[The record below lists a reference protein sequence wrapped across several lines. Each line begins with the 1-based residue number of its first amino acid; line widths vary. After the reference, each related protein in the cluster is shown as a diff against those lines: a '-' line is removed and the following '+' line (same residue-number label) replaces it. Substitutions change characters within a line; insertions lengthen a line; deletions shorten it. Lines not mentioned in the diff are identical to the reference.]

1 MESLAHIEVG
11 QTKFDPLGPVVRSAE
26 VASGR
31 TVQFIDEGQPPGVPL
46 IFLGGAGTTVRAF
59 RLMEFA
65 RSFRE
70 QLGVRIIS
78 VERNGLGQTPFN
90 PTVGFKEY
98 ADDVWSLLDHLS
110 IGRASIAA
118 ISGGGPYAAHL
129 AAAHPERVR
138 SLHLACAY
146 AESIGAE
153 GIDFEP
159 RQVAADP
166 VSWWTFPAGS
176 SVHKIP
182 GFVDS
187 AIEEA
192 TRGVFAQGRDAAPE
206 GLQQAFEL
214 YARTPLPDLR
224 RVDSPVFMYW
234 GSEDALVPEQH
245 IERWQR
251 SLDANRPGR
260 EVVERM
266 YSGEGHDV
274 QYRHWDQIL
283 TDVVYLGSM
292 VLVSVSGRTYL
303 VDARKERSL
312 VDSGGH
318 LGIAAWQ
325 ADVQASAHR
334 PRPLTPDRIHFQDR
348 PWAPG
353 DSIPRK

>member
-1 MESLAHIEVG
+1 MNLLAPIEVG
-11 QTKFDPLGPVVRSAE
+11 QAGFDSLGPVVRSSQ

-31 TVQFIDEGQPPGVPL
+31 TVHFIDEGHPTGVPL
-46 IFLGGAGTTVRAF
+46 IFMGGAGTSVRAF

-78 VERNGLGQTPFN
+78 LERNGLGQTPFN
-90 PTVGFKEY
+90 PDVGFKEH
-98 ADDVWSLLDHLS
+98 ADDVWSLLDHLG
-110 IGRASIAA
+110 IGRASIVA

-129 AAAHPERVR
+129 AAAYPERVR

-146 AESIGAE
+146 AEPITAK
-153 GIDFEP
+153 GIDFDP
-159 RQVAADP
+159 QQVAADP
-166 VSWWTFPAGS
+166 VSWWTFEAGS
-176 SVHKIP
+176 SIHKIP

-192 TRGVFAQGRDAAPE
+192 TRGVFAQGRDAAPD
-206 GLQQAFEL
+206 GLRQAFEL

-224 RVDSPVFMYW
+224 SVGSPVFMYW
-234 GSEDALVPEQH
+234 GTEDTLVPEKH
-245 IERWQR
+245 VERWQR
-251 SLDANRPGR
+251 SLHASRPGR
-260 EVVERM
+260 EVVKRM
-266 YSGEGHDV
+266 YTGEGHDV

-312 VDSGGH
+312 LDSGGH
-318 LGIAAWQ
+318 LGIAAWHE
-325 ADVQASAHR
+325 DV
-334 PRPLTPDRIHFQDR
+334 
-348 PWAPG
+348 
-353 DSIPRK
+353 

>member
-1 MESLAHIEVG
+1 MEPLADIEVG
-11 QTKFDPLGPVVRSAE
+11 LTGFDPLGPVVRSGE

-31 TVQFIDEGQPPGVPL
+31 TVQFIDEGQPTGVPL
-46 IFLGGAGTTVRAF
+46 IFLGGAGTSVRAF

-98 ADDVWSLLDHLS
+98 ADDVWSLLDHLR
-110 IGRASIAA
+110 IGRASIVAV
-118 ISGGGPYAAHL
+118 SGGGPYAAHL

-153 GIDFEP
+153 GIDFEA

-166 VSWWTFPAGS
+166 VSWWTFPPGS
-176 SVHKIP
+176 SIHKIP

-192 TRGVFAQGRDAAPE
+192 TRGVFAQGRNMSPE
-206 GLQQAFEL
+206 GLRQAFEL
-214 YARTPLPDLR
+214 YARTPLPSLR
-224 RVDSPVFMYW
+224 SVDAPVFMYW
-234 GSEDALVPEQH
+234 GSEDTLVPEKH

-251 SLDANRPGR
+251 SLDARNHRL
-260 EVVERM
+260 EVVERI

-312 VDSGGH
+312 LDSGGH
-318 LGIAAWQ
+318 LGLATWQ
-325 ADVQASAHR
+325 ADV
-334 PRPLTPDRIHFQDR
+334 
-348 PWAPG
+348 
-353 DSIPRK
+353 